1 VLLAICAVVAFPL
14 AVFPHPRIND
24 AIWLADLL
32 WPLLLVE
39 IGAAAV
45 VYAVFRGERGAV
57 IRMGLGVLLVGSAL
71 TLVVSLFVF
80 GNLSNDRFA
89 PLVFFPP
96 VLAITGIAGIV
107 VAVAA
112 GVRRRR
118 ELIVGVYYGLALA
131 FFFAA
136 WTLTRGARAW
146 LQAPY
151 GFDLLL
157 LLLVLGV
164 GMVVLGTSPNVWALA
179 SPLGRLIDGPRRTGD
194 RRRSK

>member
-1 VLLAICAVVAFPL
+1 MLAVLAFPL
-14 AVFPHPRIND
+14 VVFPHPRTND
-24 AIWLADLL
+24 AIWLADAL

-39 IGAAAV
+39 IAGAVV

-57 IRMGLGVLLVGSAL
+57 IRMGLGVLLVGSSI
-71 TLVVSLFVF
+71 TLVVSLFAF

-96 VLAITGIAGIV
+96 VLAITGIVGIV

-112 GVRRRR
+112 GVSHRR
-118 ELIVGVYYGLALA
+118 ELILGAYIGLVLALG
-131 FFFAA
+131 FGA

-151 GFDLLL
+151 GFDVLL
-157 LLLVLGV
+157 LLLVLGA

-179 SPLGRLIDGPRRTGD
+179 APLGRLIVGPRRTGD

>member
-1 VLLAICAVVAFPL
+1 MFAFPL
-14 AVFPHPRIND
+14 VVFPHPRPND
-24 AIWLADLL
+24 AIWLADAM

-39 IGAAAV
+39 IAGAVA

-57 IRMGLGVLLVGSAL
+57 VRTGLGVLLVGAAI
-71 TLVVSLFVF
+71 TLVVSLFAF

-96 VLAITGIAGIV
+96 VLAITGIVGIV

-112 GVRRRR
+112 GVSHRR
-118 ELIVGVYYGLALA
+118 ELILGAYIGLVLALG
-131 FFFAA
+131 FAA
-136 WTLTRGARAW
+136 WTLIRGARAW

-151 GFDLLL
+151 GFDVLL
-157 LLLVLGV
+157 LLLVLGA
-164 GMVVLGTSPNVWALA
+164 GMVVLGTSPNAWALA
-179 SPLGRLIDGPRRTGD
+179 SPLGRLIAGPRRTGD